1 MSGMNQGNE
10 DDDDAADFHSRLY
23 DALETQTHHTRLES
37 PIDVEDDDD
46 DGTYCERKPLLNGV
60 ARSHSRTGHGP
71 FSGLSRSNSVPS
83 VSGRSDGGES
93 IRKLTSAQKKT
104 ILFTA
109 VADLLAYLSLS
120 IMAPFFP
127 EEVTISVWILFCIFA
142 MLGLYTRAQSV
153 GLYICI
159 PIRKREALWW
169 NG

>member
-1 MSGMNQGNE
+1 MNGMSQGNE
-10 DDDDAADFHSRLY
+10 DDDDAADFHARLY
-23 DALETQTHHTRLES
+23 DALETHTHHTRLES

-46 DGTYCERKPLLNGV
+46 ETYCERKPLLNGV

-127 EEVTISVWILFCIFA
+127 EEVTIQFGFYFVYLQC
-142 MLGLYTRAQSV
+142 
-153 GLYICI
+153 
-159 PIRKREALWW
+159 
-169 NG
+169 